1 MDRTS
6 VAGTRKVG
14 LVAGTLED
22 LLRQAAA
29 EFARRPDEVTPPPG
43 PPAPQVMLCEEDG
56 TEVVVEAHLATLNAL
71 ELRLRLV
78 VTPGPR
84 RGQVSTVSSSEE
96 PGEYK
101 PHA

>member
-1 MDRTS
+1 
-6 VAGTRKVG
+6 
-14 LVAGTLED
+14 
-22 LLRQAAA
+22 
-29 EFARRPDEVTPPPG
+29 
-43 PPAPQVMLCEEDG
+43 MLCEEDG
-56 TEVVVEAHLATLNAL
+56 TEVVVEAHLATLTAL